1 MLKADWWSAPLD
13 AAARARGKIAG
24 SSIPLN
30 AAGRLHQS
38 DKMRRG
44 SPGITAKN
52 AGREL
57 SNSITILMQPGSTS
71 IYRHSPAILLLP
83 VDISANEAS
92 SMCVTCN
99 VVIDSAMVARSSAV
113 TSTRSER

>member
-71 IYRHSPAILLLP
+71 IYRHSPAILLLSI
-83 VDISANEAS
+83 VFIQIVS
-92 SMCVTCN
+92 SPFLAKLCN
-99 VVIDSAMVARSSAV
+99 SLGLLYL
-113 TSTRSER
+113 